1 MSTLYLFDKVFELK
15 EKFKKFFTH
24 KKKMQALDNYS
35 SVVPFQH
42 KDYLLLIK
50 KCMNDGFL
58 GEKEADFLTYMLEK
72 YEVNFLDWS
81 HKTRWLK
88 GEMARLAAKYQE
100 PQPVQTFMFDFDKLQ
115 QPMSAH
121 VPFELLAQQQKQK
134 MARRA

>member
-1 MSTLYLFDKVFELK
+1 MSTTYLFDKVFELK
-15 EKFKKFFTH
+15 EKFKNFFTH

-42 KDYLLLIK
+42 KDYLTLIK

-58 GEKEADFLTYMLEK
+58 GEKEADFLAYMLEK

-88 GEMARLAAKYQE
+88 GEMNRLAAKYQE
-100 PQPVQTFMFDFDKLQ
+100 PQAIQPMLFDFDKLQ
-115 QPMSAH
+115 KPMGAN
-121 VPFELLAQQQKQK
+121 VPFELLAQQQKQQI
-134 MARRA
+134 ARRA

>member
-1 MSTLYLFDKVFELK
+1 MSNTYLFDKIFELK
-15 EKFKKFFTH
+15 EKFKNFFTH

-88 GEMARLAAKYQE
+88 GEMTRLAGKYQE
-100 PQPVQTFMFDFDKLQ
+100 PQAIQPFLFDFEKLQ
-115 QPMSAH
+115 KPIAAN
-121 VPFELLAQQQKQK
+121 VPFELLAQHQKQQI
-134 MARRA
+134 ARRA